1 MYRKKLIF
9 WSACAGIVMF
19 GAAVMTLGSILP
31 DLRDKLGLTDLSAGT
46 LFTVLPFGMLTG
58 ALFFG
63 PIADRYGYKVLL
75 AISCFLMFA
84 GFAGIA
90 ATSSKGLITFFVFL
104 SGCGGG
110 AINGSTSSL
119 VADISENDKG
129 AKLSLL
135 GFFFGAGA
143 LGMPLLLG
151 VLKPWLG
158 FELILFIIGGLT
170 LATGI
175 LYLFIKFPDPKQ
187 PFGFPL
193 GSGLGLLKDPV
204 LLAIAF
210 FLFLQSSFEGLF
222 NNWTTTYAIG
232 KLSATQST
240 ALFALSSYAGG
251 MTVMRLLIGSIFA
264 RTNPKTL
271 LYSSFVMIFAGLLLI
286 RLEVGYYVA
295 LTGFVL
301 TGAGLA
307 AGFPIMLGFVGTRH
321 PKLSGTAF
329 SIAFSVAL
337 IGNMLINYLMGII
350 SGSFGIK
357 HLITITSIELV
368 IMVILSSVILH
379 NIFRKT

>member
-9 WSACAGIVMF
+9 WSACAAIILF

-46 LFTVLPFGMLTG
+46 LFSVLPIGMLTG

-75 AISCFLMFA
+75 AVSCFLMFA
-84 GFAGIA
+84 GFEGIA
-90 ATSSKGLITFFVFL
+90 ATSSTGLITFFVYL

-110 AINGSTSSL
+110 AINGSTSAL

-143 LGMPLLLG
+143 LGMPLILG
-151 VLKPWLG
+151 FLKPWLG
-158 FELILFIIGGLT
+158 FELILAIVGGLT

-175 LYLFIKFPDPKQ
+175 LFLFISFPDPKQ

-193 GSGLGLLKDPV
+193 SSGLGLLKDEV

-232 KLSATQST
+232 RLSVSQSS

-251 MTVMRLLIGSIFA
+251 MTVMRLLIGSLFTKTA
-264 RTNPKTL
+264 PKTL
-271 LYSSFVMIFAGLLLI
+271 LYSSFAMIASGLILI
-286 RLEVGYYVA
+286 RIEAGFYPA
-295 LTGFVL
+295 LAGFIL

-321 PKLSGTAF
+321 PSLSGTAF

-337 IGNMLINYLMGII
+337 IGNMLINYAMGII
-350 SGSFGIK
+350 AGSFGII
-357 HLITITSIELV
+357 HLITITFIELGMMIV
-368 IMVILSSVILH
+368 LSTFILRKIL
-379 NIFRKT
+379 RKG